1 MIWNKVVVLAIL
13 ASAAIDAEAATHV
26 RRAAH
31 QEGEQNAEER
41 KLWFYSSSGKGKGSS
56 KGSSTGGGGSSGGKG
71 GSKSSSGSSGGKGS
85 SGKGKG
91 GSKGS
96 SGSSGKVSALHICDI
111 LCILYLLGGTHI
123 CIL

>member
-26 RRAAH
+26 RRAA
-31 QEGEQNAEER
+31 QEGEKNTEDR
-41 KLWFYSSSGKGKGSS
+41 KLWFYSSSGTGKGYS
-56 KGSSTGGGGSSGGKG
+56 KGSSTGGGSSSGGKG
-71 GSKSSSGSSGGKGS
+71 GSKSSSGSSGS

-96 SGSSGKVSALHICDI
+96 KGSSGSGKVSL
-111 LCILYLLGGTHI
+111 LLYLRYLIYITFARHI
-123 CIL
+123 HVFIL

>member
-1 MIWNKVVVLAIL
+1 MFWNKVVVLAIL
-13 ASAAIDAEAATHV
+13 ASAAVDAEAATHV
-26 RRAAH
+26 RQAA
-31 QEGEQNAEER
+31 QEGEQNTEER

-71 GSKSSSGSSGGKGS
+71 GSKSSSGSSGGKGY

-96 SGSSGKVSALHICDI
+96 SRSSGKVRSS
-111 LCILYLLGGTHI
+111 LYLRDVL
-123 CIL
+123 L